1 LPEHYDVIIIGTG
14 AGGGT
19 LAHRLAPSGKRILLL
34 ERGGYL
40 PREPENWDSKEVFG
54 RDRYATDEQWRDKHG
69 EEFTPHAQYFV
80 GGNTKVYGAILFRL
94 RERDFGEV
102 AHYGGVSPAWPLS
115 YEDFEPYYG
124 EAERLYLVHG
134 RAGEDP
140 TEPPRS
146 EPFPYPAVSHEP
158 RIQRLHEDFEKTGHR
173 PFHLP
178 VGIDLDESDPEA
190 GRCVRCAKFDGFPC
204 LTDAKAD
211 AHVLCVRPALAYDNL
226 TLKTHSKVAR
236 LETDGGGRSVTRV
249 VVDRA
254 GAEEAYSGDIV
265 VVSCGAANSAAL
277 LLRSASDRHPKGL
290 ANSSDVVGRHY
301 MAHLNSGVVAIS
313 QTPNP
318 TKFQKTLGI
327 NDYYWG
333 AEDSDLPLG
342 HIQMLGKSDKNILRA
357 GAPWFA
363 PGFALDYMARH
374 AIDFWITTEDLPHPD
389 NRVTVDRQGQ
399 IHLAK
404 TYLNTEPHERLLA
417 KLQGLLGP
425 LGCHDSSIPRWSVL
439 DQQIPLAGIAHNCG
453 TVRFGT
459 DPADSALD
467 VDCKAHDLDNLY
479 VVDTSFFP
487 SSSAVNPAL
496 TAIANALRVG
506 DHLLERLGGR
516 VDAGQRRDGSFE
528 RARTQTTHP
537 HPTEPTEASR

>member
-1 LPEHYDVIIIGTG
+1 VSDHYDVIIIGTG

-19 LAHRLAPSGKRILLL
+19 LAHRLAPSGKRVLLL

-40 PREPENWDSKEVFG
+40 PREPENWDSQEVFR
-54 RDRYATDEQWRDKHG
+54 RDRYVADEHWIDKSG
-69 EEFTPHAQYFV
+69 QPFRPHAQYYV

-102 AHYGGVSPAWPLS
+102 RHYGGVSPAWPIS
-115 YEDFEPYYG
+115 YADLEPYYA

-134 RAGEDP
+134 QEGEDP
-140 TEPPRS
+140 TDPPRS
-146 EPFPYPAVSHEP
+146 GPFPHPAVSHEP
-158 RIQRLHEDFEKTGHR
+158 RIQELHDAFARTGHR

-178 VGIDLDESDPEA
+178 VGVDLNESDPEQ
-190 GRCVRCAKFDGFPC
+190 GRCVRCDRFDGFPC
-204 LTDAKAD
+204 LTDGKAD
-211 AHVLCVRPALAYDNL
+211 AHVRCVRPAVEHPNV
-226 TLKTHSKVAR
+226 TLKTHAKVER
-236 LETDGGGRSVTRV
+236 LLTSASGREVSEV
-249 VVDRA
+249 VVERK
-254 GAEEAYSGDIV
+254 GRRETYSADVV

-277 LLRSASDRHPKGL
+277 LLRSASDRHPAGL

-301 MAHLNSGVVAIS
+301 MAHLNSGVIAIS
-313 QTPNP
+313 QTPNT
-318 TKFQKTLGI
+318 TKFQKTLGV

-333 AEDSDLPLG
+333 AEDSELPLG

-363 PGFALDYMARH
+363 PGLALDYMARH
-374 AIDFWITTEDLPHPD
+374 AIDFWLTTEDLPHPD
-389 NRVTVDRQGQ
+389 NRVTVDRNGT

-404 TYLNTEPHERLLA
+404 TYYNTEPHKRLLG
-417 KLQGLLGP
+417 KLKGLLGP
-425 LGCHDSSIPRWSVL
+425 LGCHETPIPRWSVL

-459 DPADSALD
+459 DPAKSALD
-467 VDCKAHDLDNLY
+467 VNCRAHDVANLY

-496 TAIANALRVG
+496 TAMANALRVG
-506 DHLLERLGGR
+506 DHLLERL
-516 VDAGQRRDGSFE
+516 DAKVGASELQEAGTAARREVVGS
-528 RARTQTTHP
+528 
-537 HPTEPTEASR
+537 